1 VTNRN
6 RIFADQNVFDQQPD
20 NFLTFNDA
28 KRLCSTAQADKK
40 WREGFCQ
47 AQECGTI
54 IGLIS
59 DRLQLSTECLLALT
73 QHRHALTQLFDRQEF
88 FLVCVEKSFDTFADM
103 G

>member
-6 RIFADQNVFDQQPD
+6 RIFADQNVFNQQAD
-20 NFLTFNDA
+20 EFLTFNDA
-28 KRLCSTAQADKK
+28 KRLCGAPQAGKK
-40 WREGFCQ
+40 CREGFCQ

-54 IGLIS
+54 IGLVS
-59 DRLQLSTECLLALT
+59 DRLQLGGACLLALS
-73 QHRHALTQLFDRQEF
+73 QHGHALTQLFDRQES